1 MSEVRSFELSGG
13 RLGTRSVGLYLMYLR
28 CMARLVEVSLVYVW

>member
-13 RLGTRSVGLYLMYLR
+13 RLGTRSVGLYLMYLP
-28 CMARLVEVSLVYVW
+28 CMAGLIEVSLVYVW